1 MTKIEAMIEVLNGD
15 FKVKAKSPLG
25 NFITLTHTGTL
36 TWNHKVELVTC
47 DNLHAEGYKIVKDE
61 IGMRIFH
68 EQPKSCITCKHWIGL
83 VCRSLDIGTDSTFF
97 CAKYEEKEKQ

>member
-25 NFITLTHTGTL
+25 NFITLAHTGTL

-47 DNLHAEGYKIVKDE
+47 DNLHAKGYEIVEDKL
-61 IGMRIFH
+61 GLRIFH
-68 EQPKSCITCKHWIGL
+68 GEKAKEVADVNTSSTVGVP
-83 VCRSLDIGTDSTFF
+83 TDGI
-97 CAKYEEKEKQ
+97 K